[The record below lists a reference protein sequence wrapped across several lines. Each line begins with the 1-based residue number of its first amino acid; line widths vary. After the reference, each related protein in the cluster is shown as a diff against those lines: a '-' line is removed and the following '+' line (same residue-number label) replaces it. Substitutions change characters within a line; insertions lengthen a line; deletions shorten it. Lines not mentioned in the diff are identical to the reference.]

1 MTAIQKK
8 IIIAG
13 IKIKLARGEEL
24 EDILTTYINLTGED
38 KQEIRESIGSVVY
51 GS

>member
-1 MTAIQKK
+1 MNAIQKK

-24 EDILTTYINLTGED
+24 ENILADYVNLTEED
-38 KQEIRESIGSVVY
+38 RASIRKEFV
-51 GS
+51 